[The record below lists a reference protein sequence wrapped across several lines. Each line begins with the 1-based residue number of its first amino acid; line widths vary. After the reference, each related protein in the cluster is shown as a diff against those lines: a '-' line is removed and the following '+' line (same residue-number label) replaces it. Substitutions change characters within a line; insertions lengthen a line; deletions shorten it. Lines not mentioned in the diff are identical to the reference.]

1 MSSLSFKKSQLFV
14 MWLALVCIFLVYIY
28 YNNFQRSSYPQGQEL
43 FPQTDFRGDNDTVS
57 KLENIY
63 NNETEQNV
71 KLLDKPGDVNESN
84 SSQKDNNNNNNQ
96 HKANSKPD
104 QLNQNQTVPGMN
116 ATHINGILME
126 PVDAKYTRNIYFTIK
141 TTHKFYTGRLFPIM
155 LTWLQLVDKNKV
167 SCYL

>member
-14 MWLALVCIFLVYIY
+14 MCLALVCIFLVVYI

-43 FPQTDFRGDNDTVS
+43 FPQTDFREDNDTVS
-57 KLENIY
+57 KLEN
-63 NNETEQNV
+63 EAEQNV

-84 SSQKDNNNNNNQ
+84 SSQKDNNNQ
-96 HKANSKPD
+96 HKANGKPD
-104 QLNQNQTVPGMN
+104 QLNQNQTDLGMN

-126 PVDAKYTRNIYFTIK
+126 PVNVNYARNIYFTIK
-141 TTHKFYTGRLFPIM
+141 STHKFYTGRLFPIM